1 MIAEGFSLLAVAA
14 GESEASVLSV
24 DARMVIL
31 TWVAFIFALVSLYW
45 VAWKPILR
53 VLDKRERT
61 IRKSL
66 EDAEDTRKKSEA
78 ARAEQKAQM
87 DRAVE
92 EIRTLMDN
100 ARQNA
105 RTLAASIEAQAHESA
120 RQHLETAR
128 AEIVRQRERAII
140 ELQQESARLAEA
152 AAARI
157 LAARA
162 ADREDALNAWLR
174 KDA

>member
-1 MIAEGFSLLAVAA
+1 MTAAGFSLIAA
-14 GESEASVLSV
+14 AAEAPEASVFTV
-24 DARMVIL
+24 NAQMVIL
-31 TWVAFIFALVSLYW
+31 TWVAFLFALVSLYW

-53 VLDKRERT
+53 ALDKRERT

-66 EDAEDTRKKSEA
+66 EDAEATQKASEA
-78 ARAEQKAQM
+78 ARAAQKAQA
-87 DRAVE
+87 DKAAE
-92 EIRTLMDN
+92 EISALMES

-105 RTLAASIEAQAHESA
+105 RTLAASIEAQA
-120 RQHLETAR
+120 QETAR
-128 AEIVRQRERAII
+128 RHMETAQAEIGRQRERALI
-140 ELQQESARLAEA
+140 ELQQASARLAEE

-162 ADREDALNAWLR
+162 SDREDALNAWIQ